1 MNTEKIVDTVTL
13 LHLQQSISR
22 FGAVNVIVVA
32 VITGALALC
41 LDYAYMLYLRSKMVK
56 LTFLHSYTLIPA
68 NKIIATWP
76 PTVAHNWKYFSPAR
90 QQAMD
95 IL

>member
-1 MNTEKIVDTVTL
+1 M
-13 LHLQQSISR
+13 QQSISR
-22 FGAVNVIVVA
+22 FGTVNVIVAA
-32 VITGALALC
+32 VIAGALALC

-76 PTVAHNWKYFSPAR
+76 FTVAHNWKYFSPAR
-90 QQAMD
+90 Q
-95 IL
+95 